1 MTLAAV
7 AQMSST
13 GVIAENLAVSL
24 SLIKQAATAG
34 AKMIFLPEAT
44 DFIAPSSSVS
54 SLLQSKDITEFVEG
68 VQTTAKSSSI
78 WVSVGVH
85 EPIPQDVKR
94 CYNTQLVIDNQG
106 EIQARYR
113 KNHLFDVDIKGGIT
127 ILESNTT
134 VPGKSMEE
142 PINTPLGKTGLLTCY
157 DIRFPEASLRL
168 RRQGSEIIT
177 YPSAFAVKTGA
188 AHWEVLLRS
197 RAIETQ
203 SYVMAASQVGPH
215 AGSSR
220 ISWGHAMVVDPFG
233 SIIAQCSDMQPYRPT
248 FCLADV
254 DLEWLKETRRSMP
267 LWDQRRYDIYPEL

>member
-7 AQMSST
+7 AQISST

-24 SLIKQAATAG
+24 KLIKQAATAG

-54 SLLQSKDITEFVEG
+54 SLLQSKEITSFVEDI
-68 VQTTAKSSSI
+68 QSTAKSSSI

-85 EPIPQDVKR
+85 EHIPQDVKR
-94 CYNTQLVIDNQG
+94 CYNTQLVIDSKG
-106 EIQARYR
+106 EIQSRYR
-113 KNHLFDVDIKGGIT
+113 KTHLFDVDIKNGIT

-134 VPGKSMEE
+134 VPGKSIEE
-142 PINTPLGKTGLLTCY
+142 PINTPLGKAGLLTCY

-203 SYVMAASQVGPH
+203 CYVMAAAQVGTH
-215 AGSSR
+215 AGSNR
-220 ISWGHAMVVDPFG
+220 TSWGHAMIVDPFG
-233 SIIAQCSDMQPYRPT
+233 TIVAQCSDMQPYRPT
-248 FCLADV
+248 FCLADL

-267 LWDQRRYDIYPEL
+267 LWDQRRNDIYPEI